1 MKSLLSY
8 ITESDNRTLKLPDV
22 LYHATSSHLL
32 SSIKKY
38 GLGGKMPKRTWWD
51 YESTEYKNRNQ
62 GVFFATD
69 EYVAA
74 SFLEASDDFANFA
87 DEYEDRYDKSL
98 QIIVF
103 SVNTKDLDTSKIS
116 IDSNNSVDEDS
127 QTYFYD
133 GIIPYN
139 QLKIVYKEDF

>member
-1 MKSLLSY
+1 MKSLLNY
-8 ITESDNRTLKLPDV
+8 INESNNRRLKLSNI

-38 GLGGKMPKRTWWD
+38 GLGGKIPKRTWWN
-51 YESTEYKNRNQ
+51 YNSTEYKNRGQ

-74 SFLEASDDFANFA
+74 SFLEALDDFVNFA
-87 DEYEDRYDKSL
+87 EEYEDRYDKSL
-98 QIIVF
+98 QIIAF

-127 QTYFYD
+127 QTYFY
-133 GIIPYN
+133 
-139 QLKIVYKEDF
+139 V

>member
-1 MKSLLSY
+1 MKSLLNY
-8 ITESDNRTLKLPDV
+8 LNESNNRISKIPDI
-22 LYHATSSHLL
+22 LYHATSSRRL
-32 SSIKKY
+32 SSIKRY
-38 GLGGKMPKRTWWD
+38 GLGGKMPKHAWLD
-51 YESTEYKNRNQ
+51 YDSTEYKNREQ

-87 DEYEDRYDKSL
+87 DEYEERYDKSL

-103 SVNTKDLDTSKIS
+103 AVNTKDLDVSKIS
-116 IDSNNSVDEDS
+116 IDSNNSTDEDS

>member
-1 MKSLLSY
+1 MKSLLNY
-8 ITESDNRTLKLPDV
+8 INESNNKKLKLPNI

-51 YESTEYKNRNQ
+51 YNSTEYKNREQ

-87 DEYEDRYDKSL
+87 EEYEDRYDKSL

>member
-1 MKSLLSY
+1 MKSLLNY
-8 ITESDNRTLKLPDV
+8 LTESNNRISNLPDV

-51 YESTEYKNRNQ
+51 YDSTEYKNRDH

-103 SVNTKDLDTSKIS
+103 AVNTKDLDISKIS

-127 QTYFYD
+127 QTYFYN

>member
-1 MKSLLSY
+1 MSKC
-8 ITESDNRTLKLPDV
+8 TQ
-22 LYHATSSHLL
+22 
-32 SSIKKY
+32 
-38 GLGGKMPKRTWWD
+38 WD
-51 YESTEYKNRNQ
+51 YNFTEYKNREQ
-62 GVFFATD
+62 EVFFVTD

-87 DEYEDRYDKSL
+87 EEYEDRYDKSL

-127 QTYFYD
+127 QTYFY
-133 GIIPYN
+133 
-139 QLKIVYKEDF
+139 V

>member
-1 MKSLLSY
+1 MKSLLKY
-8 ITESDNRTLKLPDV
+8 LTESNNRISNLPDV

-38 GLGGKMPKRTWWD
+38 GVGGKMPKRTWWD
-51 YESTEYKNRNQ
+51 YDSTEYLNRTQ

-103 SVNTKDLDTSKIS
+103 AVNTKDLDVSKIS
-116 IDSNNSVDEDS
+116 IDSNNSTDEDS

>member
-1 MKSLLSY
+1 MKSLLNY
-8 ITESDNRTLKLPDV
+8 INESNKKRLKLPNI

-51 YESTEYKNRNQ
+51 YNSTEYKNREQ

-87 DEYEDRYDKSL
+87 EEYEDRYDKSL

>member
-1 MKSLLSY
+1 MKSLLNY
-8 ITESDNRTLKLPDV
+8 INESNNRRLKLPDV

-51 YESTEYKNRNQ
+51 YDSTEYKNREQ

-103 SVNTKDLDTSKIS
+103 AVNTKDLDISKIS

-127 QTYFYD
+127 QTYFYN

>member
-1 MKSLLSY
+1 MKSLLNY
-8 ITESDNRTLKLPDV
+8 LNESDSRISKLPTV

-51 YESTEYKNRNQ
+51 YDSTEYKNREQ

-103 SVNTKDLDTSKIS
+103 AVNTKDLDVSKIS
-116 IDSNNSVDEDS
+116 IDSNNSVDKDS

-139 QLKIVYKEDF
+139 QLKIAYKEDF

>member
-1 MKSLLSY
+1 MKSLLNY
-8 ITESDNRTLKLPDV
+8 INESNNRRLKLSNI

-38 GLGGKMPKRTWWD
+38 GLGGKIPKRTWWN
-51 YESTEYKNRNQ
+51 YNSTEYKNRGQ

-74 SFLEASDDFANFA
+74 SFLEALDDFANFA
-87 DEYEDRYDKSL
+87 EEYEDRYDKSL

-116 IDSNNSVDEDS
+116 IDSNNIVDEDS
-127 QTYFYD
+127 QTYFY
-133 GIIPYN
+133 
-139 QLKIVYKEDF
+139 V

>member
-1 MKSLLSY
+1 MKSLLNY
-8 ITESDNRTLKLPDV
+8 INESNKKRLKLPNI

-38 GLGGKMPKRTWWD
+38 GLGGKMPKRTWWN
-51 YESTEYKNRNQ
+51 YNSTEYKNRGQ

-74 SFLEASDDFANFA
+74 SFLEALDDFANFA
-87 DEYEDRYDKSL
+87 EEYEDRYDKSL

-127 QTYFYD
+127 QTYFY
-133 GIIPYN
+133 
-139 QLKIVYKEDF
+139 V

>member
-1 MKSLLSY
+1 MKSLLNY
-8 ITESDNRTLKLPDV
+8 LTESNNRTLKLPDV

-51 YESTEYKNRNQ
+51 YDSTEYKNRNQ

-87 DEYEDRYDKSL
+87 DEYEDRYDKFL

-103 SVNTKDLDTSKIS
+103 AVNTKDLDISKIS
-116 IDSNNSVDEDS
+116 IDSNNNTDEDS

-139 QLKIVYKEDF
+139 QLTIALKEDF

>member
-1 MKSLLSY
+1 MKSLLNY
-8 ITESDNRTLKLPDV
+8 LTESDSRLLKLPTV

-38 GLGGKMPKRTWWD
+38 GLGGKMPRRTWWD
-51 YESTEYKNRNQ
+51 YDSTEYKNREQ

-103 SVNTKDLDTSKIS
+103 AVNTKNLDVSKIS
-116 IDSNNSVDEDS
+116 IDSNNNTDEDS

>member
-1 MKSLLSY
+1 MKSLLNY
-8 ITESDNRTLKLPDV
+8 LTESNNRISNLPDV

-51 YESTEYKNRNQ
+51 YDSTEYKNREQ

-103 SVNTKDLDTSKIS
+103 AVHTKDLDVSKIS
-116 IDSNNSVDEDS
+116 VDSNNSTDEDS

-139 QLKIVYKEDF
+139 KLTIALKEDL

>member
-1 MKSLLSY
+1 MKSLLNY
-8 ITESDNRTLKLPDV
+8 INESNNRRLKLSNI

-38 GLGGKMPKRTWWD
+38 GLGGKIPKHTWWN
-51 YESTEYKNRNQ
+51 YNSTEYKNRGQ

-74 SFLEASDDFANFA
+74 SFLEALDDFANFA
-87 DEYEDRYDKSL
+87 EEYEDRYDKSL

-127 QTYFYD
+127 QTYFY
-133 GIIPYN
+133 
-139 QLKIVYKEDF
+139 V

>member
-8 ITESDNRTLKLPDV
+8 ITESDNRTLKLPNV

-62 GVFFATD
+62 GVCVATD

-103 SVNTKDLDTSKIS
+103 AVNTKDLDISKIS
-116 IDSNNSVDEDS
+116 IDSNNSTGE
-127 QTYFYD
+127 
-133 GIIPYN
+133 G
-139 QLKIVYKEDF
+139 

>member
-1 MKSLLSY
+1 MKSLLNY
-8 ITESDNRTLKLPDV
+8 MNESNNRRLNLSNI

-51 YESTEYKNRNQ
+51 YNSTEYKNREQ

-87 DEYEDRYDKSL
+87 EEYEDRYDKSL

-116 IDSNNSVDEDS
+116 IDSNNSVDVDS
-127 QTYFYD
+127 QTYFY
-133 GIIPYN
+133 
-139 QLKIVYKEDF
+139 V

>member
-1 MKSLLSY
+1 MKSLLNY
-8 ITESDNRTLKLPDV
+8 INESNNRRLKLSNI

-38 GLGGKMPKRTWWD
+38 GLGGKIPKRTWWN
-51 YESTEYKNRNQ
+51 YNSTEYKNREQ

-69 EYVAA
+69 EYVVA
-74 SFLEASDDFANFA
+74 SFLDAPDDFANFA
-87 DEYEDRYDKSL
+87 EEYEDRYDKSL

-127 QTYFYD
+127 QTYFY
-133 GIIPYN
+133 
-139 QLKIVYKEDF
+139 V

>member
-8 ITESDNRTLKLPDV
+8 ITESDNRISNLPDV

-38 GLGGKMPKRTWWD
+38 GLGGKIPKRTWWD

-74 SFLEASDDFANFA
+74 AFLEASDDFANFA

-103 SVNTKDLDTSKIS
+103 AVNTKDLDISKIS
-116 IDSNNSVDEDS
+116 IDSNNSTDEDS

-139 QLKIVYKEDF
+139 QLSITLKEDF

>member
-1 MKSLLSY
+1 MKSLLNY
-8 ITESDNRTLKLPDV
+8 LIESDSRISKLPTV

-51 YESTEYKNRNQ
+51 YDSTEYKNREQ

-103 SVNTKDLDTSKIS
+103 AVNTKDLDISKIR
-116 IDSNNSVDEDS
+116 IDSNHSTDEDS

-139 QLKIVYKEDF
+139 QLRIVLKEDF

>member
-1 MKSLLSY
+1 MKSLLNY
-8 ITESDNRTLKLPDV
+8 INESNKKRLKLPNI
-22 LYHATSSHLL
+22 LYHATSSYLL

-51 YESTEYKNRNQ
+51 YNSTEYKNREQ

-87 DEYEDRYDKSL
+87 EEYEDRYDKSL

-127 QTYFYD
+127 QTYFY
-133 GIIPYN
+133 
-139 QLKIVYKEDF
+139 V

>member
-1 MKSLLSY
+1 MKSLLNY
-8 ITESDNRTLKLPDV
+8 LTESNNRISNLPDV

-32 SSIKKY
+32 SSIKRY

-51 YESTEYKNRNQ
+51 YDSTEYKNREQ

-87 DEYEDRYDKSL
+87 DEYEDRYDKFL

-103 SVNTKDLDTSKIS
+103 AVNTKDLDVSKIS
-116 IDSNNSVDEDS
+116 VDSNNSTDEDS

-139 QLKIVYKEDF
+139 KLKIVYKEDF

>member
-51 YESTEYKNRNQ
+51 YDFTEYKNRNQ

-74 SFLEASDDFANFA
+74 SFLVASDDFANFA

-103 SVNTKDLDTSKIS
+103 AVNTKDLDISKIS
-116 IDSNNSVDEDS
+116 IDSNNSTDEDS

>member
-8 ITESDNRTLKLPDV
+8 LTESNNRISNLPDV

-51 YESTEYKNRNQ
+51 YDSTEYKNREQ

-103 SVNTKDLDTSKIS
+103 AINTKDLDVSKIS
-116 IDSNNSVDEDS
+116 IDSNNSADEDS

-139 QLKIVYKEDF
+139 KLTIALKEDL

>member
-1 MKSLLSY
+1 MKSLLNY
-8 ITESDNRTLKLPDV
+8 INESNNRRLKLSNI

-32 SSIKKY
+32 LSIKKY
-38 GLGGKMPKRTWWD
+38 GLGGKIPKRTWWN
-51 YESTEYKNRNQ
+51 YNSTEYKNRGQ
-62 GVFFATD
+62 GVFFTTD

-74 SFLEASDDFANFA
+74 SFLEALDDFANFA
-87 DEYEDRYDKSL
+87 EEYEDRYDKSL

-127 QTYFYD
+127 QTYFY
-133 GIIPYN
+133 
-139 QLKIVYKEDF
+139 V

>member
-1 MKSLLSY
+1 MKSLLNY
-8 ITESDNRTLKLPDV
+8 INESNNRRLKLSNI

-38 GLGGKMPKRTWWD
+38 GLGGKIPKRTWWN
-51 YESTEYKNRNQ
+51 YNSTEYKNRGQ

-74 SFLEASDDFANFA
+74 SFLEALDDFANFA
-87 DEYEDRYDKSL
+87 EEYEDRYDKSL

-127 QTYFYD
+127 QTYFY
-133 GIIPYN
+133 
-139 QLKIVYKEDF
+139 V

>member
-1 MKSLLSY
+1 MKSLLNY
-8 ITESDNRTLKLPDV
+8 LTESNNRTLKLPDV

-51 YESTEYKNRNQ
+51 YDSKKYKNREQ

-74 SFLEASDDFANFA
+74 SF
-87 DEYEDRYDKSL
+87 
-98 QIIVF
+98 
-103 SVNTKDLDTSKIS
+103 
-116 IDSNNSVDEDS
+116 
-127 QTYFYD
+127 
-133 GIIPYN
+133 
-139 QLKIVYKEDF
+139 

>member
-1 MKSLLSY
+1 MKSLLNY
-8 ITESDNRTLKLPDV
+8 INESNNRRLKLSNIF
-22 LYHATSSHLL
+22 YHATSSHLL

-38 GLGGKMPKRTWWD
+38 GLGGKIPKRTWWN
-51 YESTEYKNRNQ
+51 YNSTEYKNRGQ

-74 SFLEASDDFANFA
+74 SFLEALDDFTNFA
-87 DEYEDRYDKSL
+87 EEYEDRYDKSL

>member
-1 MKSLLSY
+1 MKNLLNY
-8 ITESDNRTLKLPDV
+8 INESNKKRLKLPNI

-38 GLGGKMPKRTWWD
+38 GLSGKIPKRTWWD
-51 YESTEYKNRNQ
+51 YNSTEYKNREQ

-74 SFLEASDDFANFA
+74 SFLEASDDFVNFA
-87 DEYEDRYDKSL
+87 EEYEDRYDKSL

-103 SVNTKDLDTSKIS
+103 SVNTKNLDTSKIS

-139 QLKIVYKEDF
+139 QLKFVYTEDF

>member
-1 MKSLLSY
+1 MKSLLNY
-8 ITESDNRTLKLPDV
+8 INESNKKRLKLPNI

-38 GLGGKMPKRTWWD
+38 GLGGKIPKRTWWN
-51 YESTEYKNRNQ
+51 YNSTEYKNRGQ

-87 DEYEDRYDKSL
+87 DEYEDRYDKYL

-103 SVNTKDLDTSKIS
+103 AVNTKDLDISKIS
-116 IDSNNSVDEDS
+116 VDSNNSTDEDS

-139 QLKIVYKEDF
+139 KLSIALKEDF

>member
-8 ITESDNRTLKLPDV
+8 LNESNNRISKLPDV
-22 LYHATSSHLL
+22 LYHATASHLL

-38 GLGGKMPKRTWWD
+38 GLGGKMPKHTWWD
-51 YESTEYKNRNQ
+51 YDSTEYLNRTQ

-103 SVNTKDLDTSKIS
+103 AVNTKDLDVSKIS
-116 IDSNNSVDEDS
+116 VDSNNSTDEDS

-139 QLKIVYKEDF
+139 KLKIVYKEDF

>member
-1 MKSLLSY
+1 MKSLLNY
-8 ITESDNRTLKLPDV
+8 LTESDSRISKLPTV

-51 YESTEYKNRNQ
+51 YDSTEYLNREQ

-69 EYVAA
+69 EYTAA

-103 SVNTKDLDTSKIS
+103 AVNTKDLDISKIS
-116 IDSNNSVDEDS
+116 IDSNNSTDEDS

-139 QLKIVYKEDF
+139 QLRIVLKEDF